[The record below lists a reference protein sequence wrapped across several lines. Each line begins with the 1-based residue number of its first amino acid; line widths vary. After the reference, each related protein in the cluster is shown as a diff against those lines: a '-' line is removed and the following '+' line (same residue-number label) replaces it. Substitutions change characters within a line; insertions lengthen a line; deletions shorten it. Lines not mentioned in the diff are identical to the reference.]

1 MREGTSRAPPSGP
14 VGSDLVELTTQGVR
28 DMSRLQTQRR
38 PADQIDADLSERL
51 PPLSEQEAH
60 AEATRCLYCF
70 DAPCMHACPTS
81 IDIPGFIK
89 LIGTDDRL
97 GAAQRILEQNVM
109 GASCARVCAVEELCE
124 EACVLAQHEGPI
136 RIGRL
141 QRHATDEVVRRPDGF
156 RRAGI
161 YPGLDT
167 GRRVA
172 VVGGGPAGLAAAAQ
186 LRIAG
191 HAVTIFER
199 QPELGGLATYGI
211 IPLRE
216 PTEVALWEAS
226 QVLALGARARTGV
239 EVGRDVSV
247 GELRRDFDAIFL
259 ANGAGARVS
268 GIGLAGADT
277 PGVEDALEFIE
288 RIRVERPSN
297 VPVGRHV
304 VIVGAGNTAMDAATI
319 AARLGAETVTCVYRR
334 TQAEM
339 TGYPNEYEHCLRDG
353 VRFAWLTQPVRVLA
367 GEDGHVVALECRV
380 VELTGAPEPD
390 GRPTPVITDQ
400 VETIGCDHVLL
411 ATGQQ
416 REPSLYE
423 QLGIDVEWGRP
434 RMTAPFTTTDP
445 AVFAG
450 GDAVLTGKEL
460 SVVDAVAQGRDAAH
474 AIHAWLEDN

>member
-1 MREGTSRAPPSGP
+1 MTGP
-14 VGSDLVELTTQGVR
+14 GIG
-28 DMSRLQTQRR
+28 RR
-38 PADQIDADLSERL
+38 PAAQIEADLSERL
-51 PPLSEQEAH
+51 PPLSEQEAY

-89 LIGTDDRL
+89 LIATDDRL
-97 GAAQRILEQNVM
+97 GAAQRILGQNVM

-141 QRHATDEVVRRPDGF
+141 QRHATDEVYRDPDGF

-161 YPGLDT
+161 YPGVDT

-226 QVLALGARARTGV
+226 QVLELGAEARTGV
-239 EVGRDVSV
+239 EVGRDVPV
-247 GELRRDFDAIFL
+247 DELRRDFDAIFV

-268 GIGLAGADT
+268 GIGLAGTDT

-304 VIVGAGNTAMDAATI
+304 VVVGAGNTAMDAATI

-339 TGYPNEYEHCLRDG
+339 TGYPNEYEHCLKDG
-353 VRFAWLTQPVRVLA
+353 VRFAWLMQPVRVVA
-367 GEDGHVVALECRV
+367 GAGGEAAGHVTGLECRV
-380 VELTGAPEPD
+380 VSLGAPGPD
-390 GRPTPVITDQ
+390 GRPVPTVTE
-400 VETIGCDHVLL
+400 ETVTIACDHVLL
-411 ATGQQ
+411 ATGQR

-423 QLGIDVEWGRP
+423 QLGLEVEWDRP
-434 RMTAPFTTTDP
+434 RMAGPYATSDP
-445 AVFAG
+445 MVFAG
-450 GDAVLTGKEL
+450 GDAVLSGKEL

-474 AIHAWLEDN
+474 AIHAFLEEQHG

>member
-1 MREGTSRAPPSGP
+1 MTKLATG
-14 VGSDLVELTTQGVR
+14 
-28 DMSRLQTQRR
+28 RR
-38 PADQIDADLSERL
+38 PAAQIEADLSERL
-51 PPLSEQEAH
+51 DPLSEQEAY
-60 AEATRCLYCF
+60 AEAARCLYCY

-97 GAAQRILEQNVM
+97 GSAQRILGQNVM
-109 GASCARVCAVEELCE
+109 GSSCARVCAVEELCE
-124 EACVLAQHEGPI
+124 EACVLAPNEGPI
-136 RIGRL
+136 SIGRL
-141 QRHATDEVVRRPDGF
+141 QRYATDAVYRDPDGF

-161 YPGLDT
+161 YPGVDT

-216 PTEVALWEAS
+216 PTDVALWEAS
-226 QVLALGARARTGV
+226 QVVALGAEARTGV
-239 EVGRDVSV
+239 EVGRDVPV
-247 GELRRDFDAIFL
+247 DELRDFDAIFL

-268 GIGLAGADT
+268 GIGLAGTDT

-304 VIVGAGNTAMDAATI
+304 VVVGAGNTAMDAATI

-334 TQAEM
+334 TQSEM
-339 TGYPNEYEHCLRDG
+339 TGYPNEYEHCLKDG
-353 VRFAWLTQPVRVLA
+353 VRFAWLTQPVQVLA
-367 GEDGHVVALECRV
+367 GEDGHVAGLECRV
-380 VELTGAPEPD
+380 VSLGAPGPD
-390 GRPTPVITDQ
+390 GRPIPTVTDQ
-400 VETIGCDHVLL
+400 AETILCDHVLL
-411 ATGQQ
+411 ATGQH
-416 REPSLYE
+416 RETALYE
-423 QLGIDVEWGRP
+423 QLGLEVEWERP
-434 RMTAPFTTTDP
+434 RMAGPFVTSDP
-445 AVFAG
+445 TVFAG
-450 GDAVLTGKEL
+450 GDAVLSGKEL

>member
-1 MREGTSRAPPSGP
+1 MTKLATG
-14 VGSDLVELTTQGVR
+14 
-28 DMSRLQTQRR
+28 RR
-38 PADQIDADLSERL
+38 PAAQIEADLSERL
-51 PPLSEQEAH
+51 DPLSEQEAY
-60 AEATRCLYCF
+60 AEAARCLYCY

-97 GAAQRILEQNVM
+97 GSAQRILGQNVM
-109 GASCARVCAVEELCE
+109 GSSCARVCAVEELCE
-124 EACVLAQHEGPI
+124 EACVLAPKEGPI
-136 RIGRL
+136 SIGRL
-141 QRHATDEVVRRPDGF
+141 QRYATDAVYRDPDGF

-161 YPGLDT
+161 YPGVDT

-216 PTEVALWEAS
+216 PTDVALWEAS
-226 QVLALGARARTGV
+226 QVVALGAEARTGV
-239 EVGRDVSV
+239 EVGRDVPV
-247 GELRRDFDAIFL
+247 DELRDFDAIFL

-268 GIGLAGADT
+268 GIGLAGTDT

-304 VIVGAGNTAMDAATI
+304 VVVGAGNTAMDAATI

-334 TQAEM
+334 TQSEM
-339 TGYPNEYEHCLRDG
+339 TGYPNEYEHCLKDG
-353 VRFAWLTQPVRVLA
+353 VRFAWLTQPVQVLA
-367 GEDGHVVALECRV
+367 GEDGHVAGLECRV
-380 VELTGAPEPD
+380 VSLGAPGPD
-390 GRPTPVITDQ
+390 GRPIPTVTDQ
-400 VETIGCDHVLL
+400 AETILCDHVLL
-411 ATGQQ
+411 ATGQH
-416 REPSLYE
+416 RETALYE
-423 QLGIDVEWGRP
+423 QLGLEVEWERP
-434 RMTAPFTTTDP
+434 RMAGPFVTSDP
-445 AVFAG
+445 TVFAG
-450 GDAVLTGKEL
+450 GDAVLSGKEL

>member
-1 MREGTSRAPPSGP
+1 MSK
-14 VGSDLVELTTQGVR
+14 LTTG
-28 DMSRLQTQRR
+28 RR
-38 PADQIDADLSERL
+38 PAAQIEADLGERL
-51 PPLSEQEAH
+51 EPLSQQEAY

-89 LIGTDDRL
+89 LVATDDDL
-97 GAAQRILEQNVM
+97 GAAQRILGQNVM

-141 QRHATDEVVRRPDGF
+141 QRHATDAVYRDPQGF

-161 YPGLDT
+161 YPGVDT
-167 GRRVA
+167 GRRIA

-226 QVLALGARARTGV
+226 QVVALGAEARTGV
-239 EVGRDVSV
+239 EVGRDVAV
-247 GELRRDFDAIFL
+247 DELRRDFDAIFL

-268 GIGLAGADT
+268 GIGLAGTDT

-288 RIRVERPSN
+288 RIRVDRPSN

-339 TGYPNEYEHCLRDG
+339 TGYPNEYEHCLKDG
-353 VRFAWLTQPVRVLA
+353 VRFAWLTQPVQVLA
-367 GEDGHVVALECRV
+367 GDDGHVAGLECRV
-380 VELTGAPEPD
+380 VSLGAPGPD
-390 GRPTPVITDQ
+390 GRPIPTVTDQ
-400 VETIGCDHVLL
+400 AETIACDHVLL
-411 ATGQQ
+411 ATGQH
-416 REPSLYE
+416 RETSLYE
-423 QLGIDVEWGRP
+423 QLGLEVEWQRP
-434 RMTAPFTTTDP
+434 RMAGPFTTSDP

-450 GDAVLTGKEL
+450 GDAVLSGKEL

-474 AIHAWLEDN
+474 AIHAWLEEN